1 MIRMSKFHNLN
12 DKLSDQN
19 KMKKTF
25 FFYNNKMKKT

>member
-19 KMKKTF
+19 KMKKL